1 MTNIIM
7 KYIKTSFIYILLI
20 AILGYLQYG
29 LWLGKN
35 NYFDYKENKS
45 EFIAMQAEIKALK
58 QRNTQMIAE
67 LNSLKTGREA
77 IEERAI
83 QDFGMIYPDEHFFR
97 IIDNRANS
105 HLNNNSKNDSKNK
118 VKRSQ
123 P

>member
-1 MTNIIM
+1 M